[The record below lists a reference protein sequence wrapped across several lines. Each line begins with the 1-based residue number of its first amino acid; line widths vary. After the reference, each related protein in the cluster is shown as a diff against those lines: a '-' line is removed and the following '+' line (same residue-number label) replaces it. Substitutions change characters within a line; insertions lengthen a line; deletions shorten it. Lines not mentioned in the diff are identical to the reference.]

1 MRRRPHQP
9 SVVRLANKSPLS
21 IEWILNLP
29 ITLCNNTRWH
39 TVHVIRDLWRSSILG
54 NDFIRAHNLH
64 IDGAR
69 QQIYFPSSAR
79 IITPTSFHV
88 DNNFSSHRPAS
99 SRTSSS
105 LATHNLICSRHVDVT
120 FATDEYHPPAHL
132 NVISHSL
139 PPSSI
144 NTAVSNVSSSLPDLS
159 GSILSPDDQQ
169 RLSNLIQSFPNVFT
183 ATPGRTHKLQH
194 RIELLA
200 NTKPRNLPPYRYSPA
215 RRAIIETQLR
225 EMLAEGAITPS
236 KSPWSSPV
244 VLISKKD
251 GTMRFCVDYRKL
263 NEVTIRDAYPLPRID
278 DTLDALHNAKFVST
292 LDLRS
297 GYC

>member
-1 MRRRPHQP
+1 M
-9 SVVRLANKSPLS
+9 
-21 IEWILNLP
+21 
-29 ITLCNNTRWH
+29 
-39 TVHVIRDLWRSSILG
+39 
-54 NDFIRAHNLH
+54 
-64 IDGAR
+64 
-69 QQIYFPSSAR
+69 
-79 IITPTSFHV
+79 

-105 LATHNLICSRHVDVT
+105 LATHNLIRSRRVDGT
-120 FATDEYHPPAHL
+120 IATDEYNPPAHL

-144 NTAVSNVSSSLPDLS
+144 ITAVSNVPSSLPDLS
-159 GSILSPDDQQ
+159 GSILSFDDQQ
-169 RLSNLIQSFPNVFT
+169 RLSALIQSFPHVFT
-183 ATPGRTHKLQH
+183 ASPGRTHKLQH
-194 RIELLA
+194 RIEILE

-215 RRAIIETQLR
+215 RRAIIETQLQ
-225 EMLAEGAITPS
+225 EMLAEGVITTS

-244 VLISKKD
+244 VLIPKKD
-251 GTMRFCVDYRKL
+251 GTIRFCVDYRKL

-297 GYC
+297 GYWQVELDSDSRPLTAFVTHKGLFECVVMPFGLTNAPATFQRLLDVVLAGLKWQCCLVYLDDIVVYSSTFEQHLLISTRCSLPLVHRG